1 MAWGAYGDRPSR
13 LSRHHYD
20 GTERNG
26 TGNPVS
32 VPTPSFRPKW
42 HYFDWRL
49 SALGATL
56 CAGMMTFISW

>member
-1 MAWGAYGDRPSR
+1 MSA
-13 LSRHHYD
+13 
-20 GTERNG
+20 
-26 TGNPVS
+26 
-32 VPTPSFRPKW
+32 PTPSFRPKW